1 MKLCPD
7 AISADRDQTAHQ
19 RIGDIMS
26 EFHDPAV
33 FNGPRV
39 KPHLFVPGSRTAV
52 CARPWLWSFARFGGY
67 HRTRIHITTPWNA
80 FDGMRIVR
88 YVEHSTGSPCHA
100 R

>member
-7 AISADRDQTAHQ
+7 AISADRDQTTHQ

-26 EFHDPAV
+26 EFHDPTV

-39 KPHLFVPGSRTAV
+39 KPPPLHPRLAHCRL
-52 CARPWLWSFARFGGY
+52 RPLWLRSFARFGGY
-67 HRTRIHITTPWNA
+67 HQTRIHITTPWNA